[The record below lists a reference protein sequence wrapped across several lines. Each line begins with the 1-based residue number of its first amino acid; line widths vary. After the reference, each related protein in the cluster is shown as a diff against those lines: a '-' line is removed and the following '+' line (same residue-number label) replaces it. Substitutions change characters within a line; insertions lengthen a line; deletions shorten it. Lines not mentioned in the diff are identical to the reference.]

1 MTNSEVLPFPSK
13 MDSSAPAAGKEKVD
27 PIVGSTV
34 DNPVSRSIRELVE
47 LSENSEDIRA
57 GLAACG
63 VPRRVINVLIE
74 LGVQKQQDRLCEAI
88 DSALEQAEDRHGAG
102 SLERSVIE
110 DQVTRLVRIE
120 QDTDHSRQVAR
131 GLGLDP
137 RALAI
142 VSQLIQANPGDR
154 GERAIN
160 QLIAYA
166 RAAGISLDDV
176 PQMSAELMAPPP
188 SVLPRISRDVD
199 KDSNNG
205 WYGLWRDICIG
216 AVIGLVLI
224 TVLI

>member
-88 DSALEQAEDRHGAG
+88 DSALEQIDTSKSR
-102 SLERSVIE
+102 RSRRAS
-110 DQVTRLVRIE
+110 DQP
-120 QDTDHSRQVAR
+120 TDCIRTCSR
-131 GLGLDP
+131 
-137 RALAI
+137 
-142 VSQLIQANPGDR
+142 NFPG
-154 GERAIN
+154 
-160 QLIAYA
+160 
-166 RAAGISLDDV
+166 
-176 PQMSAELMAPPP
+176 
-188 SVLPRISRDVD
+188 
-199 KDSNNG
+199 
-205 WYGLWRDICIG
+205 
-216 AVIGLVLI
+216 
-224 TVLI
+224 